1 MIKLFLINIFLTTL
15 AAYLTVFLYI
25 VTNQRK
31 LLYLPRKDKIHNTP
45 TQLGIKYEDHHIEI
59 GPNESIHLWLIPAE
73 NQTKTTLI
81 YFHGNTGNLEDRL
94 KLIPALKRLNMNI
107 VFFDYRGYGES
118 TGEPSEKNLYQDAET
133 TIDFTKKHLQIQDT
147 DLIFLGKSL
156 GGAVAIEIA
165 NRHPKIRALIIDSTF
180 TSLPNIAFER
190 YPFIPCHLVAIDRF
204 ENLKKIANIDCP
216 KLFLHSKQD
225 TVINYR
231 HTLRLFDRA
240 KEPKKLLLF
249 ENGSHDNLLLENEDT
264 YLEAIRELL
273 RDQET

>member
-1 MIKLFLINIFLTTL
+1 MIKLFLINIFLTAL

-31 LLYLPRKDKIHNTP
+31 LLYLPRKDKIYNTP
-45 TQLGIKYEDHHIEI
+45 ASMGIKYENHHIDI
-59 GPNESIHLWLIPAE
+59 DAHESIHLWLIPE
-73 NQTKTTLI
+73 EKQTKTTLI

-94 KLIPALKRLNMNI
+94 KLIPVLKRLNMNL

-118 TGEPSEKNLYQDAET
+118 IGEPSEKNLYQDAEAA
-133 TIDFTKKHLQIQDT
+133 INFIKRRLQIQDT

-156 GGAVAIEIA
+156 GVAVAIEAA
-165 NRHPKIRALIIDSTF
+165 NRHPNIRALIIDSTF

-204 ENLKKIANIDCP
+204 ENLKKIPNIHCP

-225 TVINYR
+225 TVINYK
-231 HTLRLFDRA
+231 HTLRLFNHA
-240 KEPKKLLLF
+240 KDPKKLLLF
-249 ENGSHDNLLLENEDT
+249 ENGSHDNLLLENEEI
-264 YLEAIRELL
+264 YINAIRDLL
-273 RDQET
+273 YNKGI